1 MIDSNGK
8 ETHVALNKDGTYSV
22 IGGKLNEDRNIY
34 IYSKDKYGRY
44 TIRGKSI
51 GITTSVTSF
60 YNSDKQKW
68 AIGSTIDVRDN
79 SGDKFLN
86 QFNNQKTFII

>member
-1 MIDSNGK
+1 MRI
-8 ETHVALNKDGTYSV
+8 ET
-22 IGGKLNEDRNIY
+22 Y

-79 SGDKFLN
+79 SGDKFLTSLIT
-86 QFNNQKTFII
+86 KKPHFIIILLQKNVKNSSFKAYIHIYT